1 MSEELSLALQLL
13 GIGMGT
19 VFLILSF
26 VVLSG
31 NALIRIVNRYMP
43 APAKAPKSTP
53 RTGGGSAAIAPDT
66 LAAIVAAV
74 DAVTDGKG
82 KITSIEKK

>member
-1 MSEELSLALQLL
+1 MSDEFSLALQLL

-31 NALIRIVNRYMP
+31 NALIRIVNKYLP
-43 APAKAPKSTP
+43 EQSQPKVQPQS
-53 RTGGGSAAIAPDT
+53 GSAAIPADT
-66 LAAIVAAV
+66 MAAIVAAV
-74 DAVTDGKG
+74 EMVTEGKG

>member
-1 MSEELSLALQLL
+1 MSADFSLALQLL

-31 NALIRIVNRYMP
+31 NALIRIVNKYLP
-43 APAKAPKSTP
+43 QQAKAQISTSSP
-53 RTGGGSAAIAPDT
+53 ADTIAPDT
-66 LAAIVAAV
+66 VAAIVAAV
-74 DAVTDGKG
+74 EMVTGGKG
-82 KITSIEKK
+82 KVTSIEKK